1 MEEIIKG
8 LKKQQT
14 FYNWLKFIRDTD
26 GLELIQDNGWY
37 WLEFEGNKI
46 EGTEKER
53 FTQSSEMNDL
63 LRLAGL

>member
-1 MEEIIKG
+1 LQK
-8 LKKQQT
+8 T

-53 FTQSSEMNDL
+53 FINSLTE
-63 LRLAGL
+63 